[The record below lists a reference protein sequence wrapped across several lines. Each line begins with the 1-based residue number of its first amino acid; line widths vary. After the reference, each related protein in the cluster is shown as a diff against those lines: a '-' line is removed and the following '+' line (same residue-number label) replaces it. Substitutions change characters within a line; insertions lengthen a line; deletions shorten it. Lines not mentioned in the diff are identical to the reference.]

1 MKEST
6 NELDPHSGRTKP
18 RKANSISD
26 FGDPTSGR
34 VTTQNTREGEMIYQ
48 LDGKD
53 ISFEDGF
60 SLSVGRD
67 KTPSKVRSSFNHISQ
82 DRWDKIFNR
91 S

>member
-1 MKEST
+1 
-6 NELDPHSGRTKP
+6 
-18 RKANSISD
+18 
-26 FGDPTSGR
+26 
-34 VTTQNTREGEMIYQ
+34 MIYQ